1 VSTVATASP
10 GQHRRASLGVALLAC
25 ALAVLIAGCTKHED
39 EVRNTRLFT
48 LGTLVDVTLW
58 KVDEARAAKA
68 VQAVE
73 ARLNEI
79 HHTWHAWQPSALT
92 KLNQA
97 MAQGGPV
104 PVTPQERE
112 LLLQARKLARE
123 SGELF
128 NPAIG
133 RLIGLWGFHSDERP
147 AGPPPPQ
154 ADIDKLVA
162 AAPSMEQMEF
172 TDDHVVSHNPV
183 LELDFGGFAKGYAVN
198 QAIEVLRG
206 MGIDNAIVNAGGDLR
221 AIGSHGGRPWRIGI
235 RHPAGSGVIAALE
248 THGDESVFTSG
259 NYERYFEYNGV
270 RYHHILDPRTGYP
283 ARGSLSVTVV
293 CDDAATA
300 DAAATALFVAGPEG
314 WREVARNMGIKEV
327 MLIDENMTVY
337 MTPAMAARIQFTV
350 EPKPKTVVTPL

>member
-1 VSTVATASP
+1 MSTFAGASLR
-10 GQHRRASLGVALLAC
+10 HRRRGRLGVVLLSC
-25 ALAVLIAGCTKHED
+25 ALAGLIAGCAKQDD

-48 LGTLVDVTLW
+48 LGTLVDVSLW
-58 KVDEARAAKA
+58 KVDEARAARA

-79 HHTWHAWQPSALT
+79 HHTWHAWKPSALT
-92 KLNQA
+92 KLNHA
-97 MAQGGPV
+97 MAQGGSV

-112 LLLQARKLARE
+112 LLLQARQLARA

-133 RLIGLWGFHSDERP
+133 RLIGLWGFHNDERP

-154 ADIDKLVA
+154 AEIDKLVA
-162 AAPSMEQMEF
+162 AAPSMEQLDIAE
-172 TDDHVVSHNPV
+172 DHVVSHNPAV
-183 LELDFGGFAKGYAVN
+183 ELDFGGFAKGYAVN
-198 QAIEVLRG
+198 QAIDVLRG

-221 AIGSHGGRPWRIGI
+221 AIGSHGERPWRIGI
-235 RHPAGSGVIAALE
+235 RHPAGSGVIASLE

-259 NYERYFEYNGV
+259 NYERYFEYNGI

-293 CDDAATA
+293 NNDAATA

-314 WREVARNMGIKEV
+314 WRKVARNMGIKEV

-337 MTPAMAARIQFTV
+337 MTPEMAARIQFTV
-350 EPKPKTVVTPL
+350 EPKPKIVVTPL

>member
-1 VSTVATASP
+1 MSAIATASP
-10 GQHRRASLGVALLAC
+10 RTRRRARLGAFLLAC
-25 ALAVLIAGCTKHED
+25 AFVLLAACAKHDD

-48 LGTLVDVTLW
+48 LGTLVDVSLW
-58 KVDEARAAKA
+58 NVDEARAAQA

-92 KLNQA
+92 KINQA
-97 MAQGGPV
+97 MAKGGPV
-104 PVTPQERE
+104 PITPQERE
-112 LLLQARKLARE
+112 LLLQARRLARA

-154 ADIDKLVA
+154 AEVDKLVA
-162 AAPSMEQMEF
+162 AAPSMEQMDIEE
-172 TDDHVVSHNPV
+172 DHVVSHNPAV
-183 LELDFGGFAKGYAVN
+183 ELDFGGFAKGYAVN
-198 QAIEVLRG
+198 QAIEILRG

-293 CDDAATA
+293 YDDAATA
-300 DAAATALFVAGPEG
+300 DAAATALFVAGPER
-314 WREVARNMGIKEV
+314 WREVARDMGISQV

-337 MTPAMAARIQFTV
+337 MTPEMAARIQFTV
-350 EPKPKTVVTPL
+350 EPKPKIVVTPL